1 MNPDKQ
7 SERKNINIIL
17 LLLFFISVF
26 GQINYINPVHAETL
40 TQEEKS
46 GWSQWKTWKHFPH
59 NQIQLGFSNSDYG
72 GMMDLEY
79 KCFNQVGSENDEK
92 KYQTYWYRIAEQK
105 EPSEYLKIEVGCW
118 QNNQFTATLIVNGL
132 LINYN
137 SSSSSNSQLLSQIIK
152 QCPREFTGWDIIKT
166 FETENY
172 TLALCQQNNNL
183 YLVGH
188 EKQQHEA
195 FITAQ
200 IISNNDTLIIAKD
213 DNGLF
218 IEISNNQLKITVNNQ
233 LIAEE
238 TILNKNQETNL
249 ETLSNYQ
256 NTSGLGGPSSVN
268 NELREDAQKKE
279 SLFPEIDETFQ
290 SWFEFKENLAKDTGL
305 TFGIDYNFL
314 YQNLSQ
320 SAGLDEAS
328 GGMFRVFGNWTLLG
342 RNTEAPG
349 SVVFK
354 VENRHIFGKIAP
366 QNLGFETGYVGLTGT
381 QFGDF
386 GWGVTNLYW
395 QQKFN
400 NGKISFVIGKVDPTD
415 YVGIYGLTNPVTH
428 FQNLAFL
435 TDPTIA
441 VPNQGLGMAVGAML
455 SDNIYFITGFS
466 DANGEPTRDGF
477 DTFFDDAEYFKHI
490 ELGWTSSFERRY
502 FDNIHL
508 TAWHVDEREKAQV
521 PDSWGVAFSASWFI
535 DDQWMPF
542 LRMGYSEGD
551 AALNER
557 NISIGLGRYFS
568 RNGNLLGVGLSW
580 GKPATDGLENQ
591 VTSETF
597 YRLQMSKN
605 WAITP
610 SLQVIFDPAL
620 NPEKDVIAV
629 FGIRS
634 RLNF

>member
-1 MNPDKQ
+1 M
-7 SERKNINIIL
+7 
-17 LLLFFISVF
+17 
-26 GQINYINPVHAETL
+26 
-40 TQEEKS
+40 
-46 GWSQWKTWKHFPH
+46 
-59 NQIQLGFSNSDYG
+59 
-72 GMMDLEY
+72 
-79 KCFNQVGSENDEK
+79 
-92 KYQTYWYRIAEQK
+92 
-105 EPSEYLKIEVGCW
+105 GCW
-118 QNNQFTATLIVNGL
+118 QNNQFTATSIVNGL
-132 LINYN
+132 IINDN
-137 SSSSSNSQLLSQIIK
+137 FSPKSNSQFLPQTIK

-166 FETENY
+166 FETESY
-172 TLALCQQNNNL
+172 SLAICQQNNQF

-188 EKQQHEA
+188 EKQEHEA
-195 FITAQ
+195 FIDAQ
-200 IISNNDTLIIAKD
+200 VIIQNDTLIIAKD
-213 DNGLF
+213 KKGLY
-218 IEISNNQLKITVNNQ
+218 IEISDNQLKITVNNQ
-233 LIAEE
+233 LIAQEI
-238 TILNKNQETNL
+238 ILNEKQETNI

-256 NTSGLGGPSSVN
+256 KASGLGGPSSVN

-290 SWFEFKENLAKDTGL
+290 PWFEFKENLSQDIGL
-305 TFGIDYNFL
+305 TFGVDYNFL

-342 RNTEAPG
+342 RNTDAPG

-354 VENRHIFGKIAP
+354 VENRHIFAKIAP

-400 NGKISFVIGKVDPTD
+400 DGKISFVIGKVDPTD

-435 TDPTIA
+435 TDPSIA
-441 VPNQGLGMAVGAML
+441 VPNQGLGIAVGAML
-455 SDNIYFITGFS
+455 SDNIYLIGGFS

-535 DDQWMPF
+535 DDQWIPF
-542 LRMGYSEGD
+542 LRMGYSEGE

-557 NISIGLGRYFS
+557 NISMGLGHYFS

-580 GKPATDGLENQ
+580 GKPTTDGLENQ
-591 VTSETF
+591 VTTELF
-597 YRLQMSKN
+597 HRIQMSQN

-610 SLQVIFDPAL
+610 DIQVIFDPAL